1 MFLLIPVSEAYVEAG
16 ASASS
21 HLGALGDTLV
31 GFDERAYDIHMVF
44 FALGGLVWY
53 FLMYQSR
60 FVPRWLSIF
69 GVVVVALALIATVVL
84 LAADLDLFIL
94 AAPTGLFELVIGVW
108 LVVKGVSRPEAEP
121 SRP

>member
-1 MFLLIPVSEAYVEAG
+1 
-16 ASASS
+16 
-21 HLGALGDTLV
+21 
-31 GFDERAYDIHMVF
+31 
-44 FALGGLVWY
+44 
-53 FLMYQSR
+53 MYQSR

>member
-1 MFLLIPVSEAYVEAG
+1 
-16 ASASS
+16 
-21 HLGALGDTLV
+21 V
-31 GFDERAYDIHMVF
+31 GFDERAYDIHVVF

-69 GVVVVALALIATVVL
+69 GIVVVALALIATVVL

-108 LVVKGVSRPEAEP
+108 LVVKGASRPEAEP